1 MTGISLIS
9 PRGSSTRESFC
20 SGFLTPKV
28 HYRRKQRHGSFD
40 RVPKKRVITWRLPLA
55 QYSETIKTS
64 GNSAHIPTYGLRF
77 TWWISHACSRKNKNK
92 ISLSYKSTRTKT
104 LGSFDSWKKILEI
117 CFIIFLTN
125 FLQNICSFHGLRG
138 RYIQLEQLRKYV
150 SGCWKWPCATRVNT
164 RRDARTLYTRE
175 ITWAV
180 TRERQER
187 ALIDR

>member
-77 TWWISHACSRKNKNK
+77 TCRISHACSRKNKNK
-92 ISLSYKSTRTKT
+92 ISLSYKTTRTKT
-104 LGSFDSWKKILEI
+104 LGSFEDKFFKKR
-117 CFIIFLTN
+117 FLKFASLYSSLTSYITYAR
-125 FLQNICSFHGLRG
+125 FMDCEDVICS
-138 RYIQLEQLRKYV
+138 
-150 SGCWKWPCATRVNT
+150 
-164 RRDARTLYTRE
+164 
-175 ITWAV
+175 
-180 TRERQER
+180 
-187 ALIDR
+187 